1 MAILTTTNQGLN
13 FTGGTTFIQTG
24 TSNIMSMETGGNIG
38 ISVTSPNAKLDV
50 DGVISTR
57 TGTNSAYSIGVLEI
71 SDGGTPSQIKITTA
85 ISFGGT
91 TNAHSVKISGF
102 QYGSA
107 NTVDLQIS
115 WHVYNNSFYN
125 RAITSS
131 GGWAPTVTLAVEN
144 GYVVI
149 HLSSP
154 GYWPKMYVES
164 LYNAYGSSAHAQG
177 WSWADAAISGDSG
190 KPVQTVSY
198 KANFGNSFL
207 MDSDGDV
214 GIGETTPTSKLSIK
228 GAQAAIDITRGT
240 AGDSKWEFS
249 SDSTAMYI
257 SEMSTGTRDYVMT
270 LKETSGNVGIGT
282 TSPGEK
288 LEIDTAAQSAIMLRA
303 RYNANYYTDYG
314 SNQLNFTGTN
324 QSFDIKNNGNS
335 VLFINSSGNI
345 GINGTGNSAVDTN
358 NGIPKLQVNTS
369 TALAGEFPLA
379 ARFTSGVD
387 AGDNSGVSVLINS
400 GNDRG
405 LMISAGREVGN
416 VAKVTLNVVD
426 NNGDEIDTIT
436 MKQSS
441 ANSTETN
448 VGIGTS
454 TPNAKLD
461 VQGTQGQL
469 FSVTDDLSGDIFSV
483 ADISGVP
490 IMNVNSDGTSYF
502 DGDVGIGINNPS
514 YKLDVWG
521 NGIAL
526 GSAAFAKYDSSNDL
540 FLVGDWD
547 GAGADMA
554 IYDGNSDEVIRV
566 THGNVGIG
574 TTSPSAPLDVFGVRA
589 GRDWAINNRAV
600 IRLDSN
606 GASEPSD
613 ILFGHTAA
621 ANQTS
626 WTGVYWS
633 LSSRGSSDAG
643 KFHFYRGN
651 GHDSPYNSEAVIM
664 TFKPD
669 LNVGIGTTNPGQKLT
684 VQGSSTAAAG
694 RFTAGGNTNTLELFG
709 SSTTGQSSGLLVN
722 AGTNTADYAARFR
735 NAAGS
740 VIMNIRGDG
749 DVGIGV
755 TSPSAKLHVNIPGS
769 GTVIK
774 ATGIG
779 ATIEIAS
786 ATAGNATLYQKPNV
800 TGDQE
805 AEFRMTGGSA
815 YGWSWKDDNATVTSR
830 ITYMKLSQG
839 NSSLSV
845 KGDVIAYGAPSDK
858 RYKENIKPIESA
870 LDKAVKLQGVTFDWK
885 ESDSIL
891 DIKEDIGFIA
901 QDVQKV
907 VPELVREN
915 KDGKLSLRYQ
925 GITPILLEAIKELK
939 AEIDLLKSKPC
950 NCNNCN
956 CNI

>member
-335 VLFINSSGNI
+335 V
-345 GINGTGNSAVDTN
+345 
-358 NGIPKLQVNTS
+358 
-369 TALAGEFPLA
+369 
-379 ARFTSGVD
+379 
-387 AGDNSGVSVLINS
+387 
-400 GNDRG
+400 
-405 LMISAGREVGN
+405 
-416 VAKVTLNVVD
+416 
-426 NNGDEIDTIT
+426 
-436 MKQSS
+436 
-441 ANSTETN
+441 
-448 VGIGTS
+448 
-454 TPNAKLD
+454 
-461 VQGTQGQL
+461 
-469 FSVTDDLSGDIFSV
+469 
-483 ADISGVP
+483 
-490 IMNVNSDGTSYF
+490 
-502 DGDVGIGINNPS
+502 
-514 YKLDVWG
+514 
-521 NGIAL
+521 
-526 GSAAFAKYDSSNDL
+526 
-540 FLVGDWD
+540 
-547 GAGADMA
+547 
-554 IYDGNSDEVIRV
+554 
-566 THGNVGIG
+566 
-574 TTSPSAPLDVFGVRA
+574 
-589 GRDWAINNRAV
+589 
-600 IRLDSN
+600 
-606 GASEPSD
+606 
-613 ILFGHTAA
+613 
-621 ANQTS
+621 
-626 WTGVYWS
+626 
-633 LSSRGSSDAG
+633 
-643 KFHFYRGN
+643 
-651 GHDSPYNSEAVIM
+651 
-664 TFKPD
+664 
-669 LNVGIGTTNPGQKLT
+669 
-684 VQGSSTAAAG
+684 
-694 RFTAGGNTNTLELFG
+694 
-709 SSTTGQSSGLLVN
+709 
-722 AGTNTADYAARFR
+722 
-735 NAAGS
+735 
-740 VIMNIRGDG
+740 
-749 DVGIGV
+749 
-755 TSPSAKLHVNIPGS
+755 
-769 GTVIK
+769 
-774 ATGIG
+774 
-779 ATIEIAS
+779 
-786 ATAGNATLYQKPNV
+786 
-800 TGDQE
+800 
-805 AEFRMTGGSA
+805 
-815 YGWSWKDDNATVTSR
+815 
-830 ITYMKLSQG
+830 
-839 NSSLSV
+839 
-845 KGDVIAYGAPSDK
+845 
-858 RYKENIKPIESA
+858 
-870 LDKAVKLQGVTFDWK
+870 
-885 ESDSIL
+885 
-891 DIKEDIGFIA
+891 
-901 QDVQKV
+901 
-907 VPELVREN
+907 
-915 KDGKLSLRYQ
+915 
-925 GITPILLEAIKELK
+925 
-939 AEIDLLKSKPC
+939 
-950 NCNNCN
+950 
-956 CNI
+956 